1 MRSLFATYHH
11 QYLIPVKLLLGQLP
25 RASLLSRYGLAH
37 YADIASAVRRGD
49 VRALNGALEAHQEHF
64 IRAGTYLLLE
74 KLKAGVYRTLFKKIH
89 NIQKLREPT
98 KAFQVPI
105 GLFQARRA
113 ARAGVPWGGRDAP
126 GRAGGRAGAR
136 YARGGVHVGA
146 CVRECVWMRCGCVR
160 VCGLMRAR
168 VCFSVRCRLRWG
180 GAAWRWTSTN
190 ARRAHTLHCVQSAA
204 ARRIF
209 TSLSSAF

>member
-1 MRSLFATYHH
+1 
-11 QYLIPVKLLLGQLP
+11 VKLLLGQLP
-25 RASLLSRYGLAH
+25 RASLLARYGLAH

-113 ARAGVPWGGRDAP
+113 GSHGSGGTHLGVGVGAAGRDTCAE
-126 GRAGGRAGAR
+126 ACMWAR
-136 YARGGVHVGA
+136 MWMCA
-146 CVRECVWMRCGCVR
+146 CVCADAC
-160 VCGLMRAR
+160 AR
-168 VCFSVRCRLRWG
+168 LLSLRRRLRWG

-190 ARRAHTLHCVQSAA
+190 ARRAHTHTLR
-204 ARRIF
+204 ARTHTLPR
-209 TSLSSAF
+209 TASSRSLLAF